1 MSFYENFKD
10 ILSKKKQLCDIIEN
24 HFGNSKSEIIHLPE
38 DELVIAIKPDSKE
51 KEVFIT
57 VEKNNMCE
65 AYSQDPTL
73 EEKGNL
79 FIKELKRDYK
89 IQQILDSK

>member
-1 MSFYENFKD
+1 MSFYEHFKD
-10 ILSKKKQLCDIIEN
+10 ILSKKKQLCNIIKN
-24 HFGNSKSEIIHLPE
+24 HFGNSKSEIIHLIA
-38 DELVIAIKPDSKE
+38 DELVLAIKPNSKE

-65 AYSQDPTL
+65 AYSQDQSL
-73 EEKGNL
+73 EEKGNS

-89 IQQILDSK
+89 IQQILESK